1 MRKTIGIIGMGR
13 FGLSLVESFSK
24 TNVDIIALDHKKERV
39 EKASLYTPYVFVCDS
54 TNEEALKETGI
65 KNADHVI
72 IAMGQNEDF
81 NISTTIVT
89 VIKLKK
95 IGVHKLTV
103 RLDDET
109 FAETMHLI
117 GADDIIYP
125 LKIAS
130 DKLAN
135 RLSSNSVI
143 DYFKMT
149 DDFDA
154 YEIELN
160 ENFVDMPL
168 LDLNLRTKYD
178 INILVVKRGTENII
192 PSKDTVLKARDHLFI
207 FGRKKDINKVVA
219 FFEQSIY

>member
-1 MRKTIGIIGMGR
+1 MKKTIGIIGMGR
-13 FGLSLVESFSK
+13 FGLSLLESFSK
-24 TNVDIIALDHKKERV
+24 TDVEVMALDHKKERV
-39 EKASLYTPYVFVCDS
+39 EKASLFTPHVFVCDS

-95 IGVHKLTV
+95 LGVNKLTV

-109 FAETMHLI
+109 FEETMHLI
-117 GADDIIYP
+117 GADDIVYP

-135 RLSSNSVI
+135 RLKSDSVI

-149 DDFDA
+149 KDFDA
-154 YEIELN
+154 YEIALKP
-160 ENFVDMPL
+160 NFIATPIVE
-168 LDLNLRTKYD
+168 LDLRGRFL
-178 INILVVKRGTENII
+178 INILVVKRDDIFI
-192 PSKDTVLKARDHLFI
+192 VPDKDLILEPNDHLYI
-207 FGRKKDINKVVA
+207 FGRKDDITKVIR
-219 FFEQSIY
+219 FFDSKH